1 MRRLTALLAAI
12 FVASCGNS
20 AEQHRLNHARHLIAD
35 HCAACHVVPG
45 VPSARGRVGPSLA
58 HIASQQLIAGYFS
71 NDPDMMRQWIEHPQ
85 QLLPGNAMPDMGL
98 SPNELTSI
106 VDYLYTLD

>member
-1 MRRLTALLAAI
+1 MRGLTLFLGVALLAA
-12 FVASCGNS
+12 CGNRG
-20 AEQHRLNHARHLIAD
+20 EQNRLTHARRLIAD

-45 VPSARGRVGPSLA
+45 VPSAKGRVGPSLA
-58 HIASQQLIAGYFS
+58 HIASQQIIAGYFA
-71 NDPDMMRQWIEHPQ
+71 NDPELMRQWIEHPQ

-98 SPNELTSI
+98 SPQELSSI